1 MCCVHSAW
9 LDSFPRGTGVY
20 FICVCIYCCSA
31 QLCRNKAEPE
41 LLSCDDQK
49 DVYLI
54 LNAAHLVLQMVPTV
68 LSSRRNRDLNCFI
81 PFIRFVF
88 VSTSLPV
95 LSHKS
100 TSFQALSSS
109 VSSSKLF
116 PSSTSPHETS
126 FGEEV
131 EVHSL
136 LVVDQHTF
144 EGEAAGCTFPFDLT
158 ELMLSYGASDGKML
172 SPARRITR
180 SMPKPPSTAWSQR
193 SFLKLLYAHIWSWNE
208 CTLILPVKLCIHL
221 FQHCLH
227 RKFSLTSY
235 LNIC

>member
-1 MCCVHSAW
+1 MESSSKSPFSQICSDSMCCVHSAW
-9 LDSFPRGTGVY
+9 LHSFPKGTGVCT
-20 FICVCIYCCSA
+20 FIRVCIYCRSKR
-31 QLCRNKAEPE
+31 LCGNKAEPE
-41 LLSCDDQK
+41 SLTRDDQK

-54 LNAAHLVLQMVPTV
+54 LNATHLVLQMVPAV
-68 LSSRRNRDLNCFI
+68 LLSSRRNRVLNCFI
-81 PFIRFVF
+81 PFIRFLPI
-88 VSTSLPV
+88 STSLPV

-144 EGEAAGCTFPFDLT
+144 EGKTAGCTFPFDLS
-158 ELMLSYGASDGKML
+158 ELVLSYGASDGKIL
-172 SPARRITR
+172 HSAWRITR
-180 SMPKPPSTAWSQR
+180 SMQK
-193 SFLKLLYAHIWSWNE
+193 
-208 CTLILPVKLCIHL
+208 TLHSVFPALSHQAIVC
-221 FQHCLH
+221 
-227 RKFSLTSY
+227 SL
-235 LNIC
+235 